1 MARAVIWSPA
11 ARADLREIEA
21 YIAVRSPSGA
31 RRVIESIRAAA
42 DKYRDFPFSARMV
55 PEFQDPN
62 RRETFVFEYRL
73 MYRVEPAHIEV
84 IRVVHGR
91 RLLSKVPGS
100 FEEVPGEPYAAA
112 ASIQQDWNVT

>member
-31 RRVIESIRAAA
+31 RRVIESMRTAAA
-42 DKYRDFPFSARMV
+42 KYRDFPFSARMV
-55 PEFQDPN
+55 PEFHDPN

-73 MYRVEPAHIEV
+73 MYRVEPKRIV
-84 IRVVHGR
+84 VMRVVHGR
-91 RLLSKVPGS
+91 RLLGNVPGS
-100 FEEVPGEPYAAA
+100 FEEAAGEPYAAA
-112 ASIQQDWNVT
+112 A